1 MINTVTYKFD
11 TKEIVDWDSFHDL
24 FSTQCHFPS
33 YYGRNMD
40 AWIDCVGDLSE
51 SDTLIIFQ
59 FENMNHLKDLQPEI
73 FLALIDCASLAN
85 YREIEIGGNPFL
97 LIAYV

>member
-11 TKEIVDWDSFHDL
+11 TKEIVDWDSFHEL
-24 FSTQCHFPS
+24 FSTKCSFPN

-40 AWIDCVGDLSE
+40 AWIDCVGDLVE

-59 FENMNHLKDLQPEI
+59 LENMNYLKDQQPEI
-73 FLALIDCASLAN
+73 FSALIDCASFVN
-85 YREIEIGGNPFL
+85 YREIEIGGLPFL
-97 LIAYV
+97 LISYK